1 MAEMTQQEYEQ
12 NKKDVYKTTGI
23 LAVVTVV
30 EVLGSIVYE
39 NMVED
44 LRWPL
49 MVFVTLASVIK
60 AYWIMAI
67 FMHVGHEKKG
77 FILTIL
83 FPFVFLVWAI
93 IAFSADGAA
102 WLEMR
107 NALNGILF

>member
-30 EVLGSIVYE
+30 EVLGSIAYE
-39 NMVED
+39 NLVED
-44 LRWPL
+44 VRWPL
-49 MVFVTLASVIK
+49 MVFVTLASLVK
-60 AYWIMAI
+60 AYWIMAV

-77 FILTIL
+77 FIFTIL

-93 IAFSADGAA
+93 IAFSVDGAA

-107 NALNGILF
+107 NALNSILF